1 MGRLRALLVDLTPL
15 RESRDFR
22 MLWASQVG
30 SLIGRQVV
38 IVAMPYQ
45 VYVVTRSS
53 LAVGLLSMAQ
63 AVAIVAA
70 SLSGGGLIDR
80 FDRRRV
86 QLAAKSVGALMSLG
100 LALGSV
106 SAAEPVWLI
115 FVLGALGSGAM
126 SLDQAASSA
135 TVPRLVSRR
144 LLPAALSLRQVLFQ
158 GSAIV
163 GPALGGVAIASLGLP
178 AAYGLDVLGFLPS
191 AVLVARLAPQPP
203 SSAQVARG
211 WQALLEGLSY
221 VRRSRILL
229 AIFIADLNAMI
240 FGMPTAV
247 FPALALSV
255 LRIGPGG
262 LGLLYSAPAVGAL
275 AGSLLSGWVTRVE
288 RQGAVIIGAITVWG
302 LAIAGFGLSG
312 RLLWVALALLA
323 LAGAA
328 DLISAV
334 FRGTILQLT
343 VPDAMRGRMS
353 SFNLMVVTTGPRLGD
368 LEAGVVAA
376 LFSPVVSVVSG
387 GLLCSLGIVVLA
399 LLSPTLRGYRASGPE
414 RQPTPSSSTENTN
427 VAPGGIGPTPR
438 SP

>member
-45 VYVVTRSS
+45 VYVLTRSS

-80 FDRRRV
+80 FDRRQV
-86 QLAAKSVGALMSLG
+86 QLAAKSAGAFMSLG
-100 LALGSV
+100 LAFGAV

-115 FVLGALGSGAM
+115 FVFGALGSGAM

-135 TVPRLVSRR
+135 TVPRLVSRQ

-163 GPALGGVAIASLGLP
+163 GPALGGAAIASLGLP

-211 WQALLEGLSY
+211 WQALLEGLRY

-229 AIFIADLNAMI
+229 AIFLADLNAMI

-255 LRIGPGG
+255 LGIGPGG

-288 RQGAVIIGAITVWG
+288 RQGAVIIGAIAVWG
-302 LAIAGFGLSG
+302 LAITGFGLSG
-312 RLLWVALALLA
+312 RLLWLGLALLA

-343 VPDAMRGRMS
+343 VPDTMRGRMS
-353 SFNLMVVTTGPRLGD
+353 SFNL
-368 LEAGVVAA
+368 
-376 LFSPVVSVVSG
+376 
-387 GLLCSLGIVVLA
+387 
-399 LLSPTLRGYRASGPE
+399 
-414 RQPTPSSSTENTN
+414 
-427 VAPGGIGPTPR
+427 
-438 SP
+438 

>member
-163 GPALGGVAIASLGLP
+163 GPASAAPRSRASDYLPPTGLM
-178 AAYGLDVLGFLPS
+178 YS
-191 AVLVARLAPQPP
+191 ASCPLRSWWP
-203 SSAQVARG
+203 G
-211 WQALLEGLSY
+211 W
-221 VRRSRILL
+221 RRSRR
-229 AIFIADLNAMI
+229 AAPRSHAA
-240 FGMPTAV
+240 G
-247 FPALALSV
+247 
-255 LRIGPGG
+255 RRCWRG
-262 LGLLYSAPAVGAL
+262 SATSAG
-275 AGSLLSGWVTRVE
+275 AGSCWR
-288 RQGAVIIGAITVWG
+288 
-302 LAIAGFGLSG
+302 
-312 RLLWVALALLA
+312 
-323 LAGAA
+323 
-328 DLISAV
+328 
-334 FRGTILQLT
+334 
-343 VPDAMRGRMS
+343 S
-353 SFNLMVVTTGPRLGD
+353 S
-368 LEAGVVAA
+368 
-376 LFSPVVSVVSG
+376 
-387 GLLCSLGIVVLA
+387 
-399 LLSPTLRGYRASGPE
+399 SPT
-414 RQPTPSSSTENTN
+414 ST
-427 VAPGGIGPTPR
+427 R
-438 SP
+438 

>member
-1 MGRLRALLVDLTPL
+1 ALLVDLTPL

-86 QLAAKSVGALMSLG
+86 QLAAKSVGAFMSLG
-100 LALGSV
+100 LAFGAV

-115 FVLGALGSGAM
+115 FVFGALGSGAM

-135 TVPRLVSRR
+135 TVPRLVSRQ

-163 GPALGGVAIASLGLP
+163 GPALGGAAIASLSLP

-191 AVLVARLAPQPP
+191 AVLLARLGDPGRAPGRGHHRGDSGLGLGHHRLRPQR
-203 SSAQVARG
+203 SA
-211 WQALLEGLSY
+211 
-221 VRRSRILL
+221 
-229 AIFIADLNAMI
+229 
-240 FGMPTAV
+240 
-247 FPALALSV
+247 ALARSCTAC
-255 LRIGPGG
+255 IGGCGRPHQRCLPGHHPAADRARHDAGADELLQPHGRHDRASPRRPRGRCGGGGFLAGRVGG
-262 LGLLYSAPAVGAL
+262 LGRSALLSLDRG
-275 AGSLLSGWVTRVE
+275 AGSAQPDAARLPGE
-288 RQGAVIIGAITVWG
+288 RAGASADAEQ
-302 LAIAGFGLSG
+302 LHREHQRRSG
-312 RLLWVALALLA
+312 RDRTDTAVAVAQCGRDGQLSPPADAHTADAFVPTLDD
-323 LAGAA
+323 LAGAE
-328 DLISAV
+328 
-334 FRGTILQLT
+334 
-343 VPDAMRGRMS
+343 
-353 SFNLMVVTTGPRLGD
+353 
-368 LEAGVVAA
+368 LEAEGVV
-376 LFSPVVSVVSG
+376 
-387 GLLCSLGIVVLA
+387 
-399 LLSPTLRGYRASGPE
+399 
-414 RQPTPSSSTENTN
+414 
-427 VAPGGIGPTPR
+427 
-438 SP
+438 

>member
-45 VYVVTRSS
+45 LYVVTRSS

-178 AAYGLDVLGFLPS
+178 AAYGLDVLGFLPAAAS
-191 AVLVARLAPQPP
+191 AVGC
-203 SSAQVARG
+203 S
-211 WQALLEGLSY
+211 
-221 VRRSRILL
+221 
-229 AIFIADLNAMI
+229 
-240 FGMPTAV
+240 
-247 FPALALSV
+247 
-255 LRIGPGG
+255 
-262 LGLLYSAPAVGAL
+262 
-275 AGSLLSGWVTRVE
+275 GSLLRCLRWRAPPTS
-288 RQGAVIIGAITVWG
+288 
-302 LAIAGFGLSG
+302 
-312 RLLWVALALLA
+312 
-323 LAGAA
+323 
-328 DLISAV
+328 SA
-334 FRGTILQLT
+334 
-343 VPDAMRGRMS
+343 
-353 SFNLMVVTTGPRLGD
+353 
-368 LEAGVVAA
+368 
-376 LFSPVVSVVSG
+376 
-387 GLLCSLGIVVLA
+387 
-399 LLSPTLRGYRASGPE
+399 
-414 RQPTPSSSTENTN
+414 PSSG
-427 VAPGGIGPTPR
+427 AP
-438 SP
+438 SCS